1 MRRKSLL
8 CFKRCICLSTVVF
21 LRHLFWGQLE
31 EAFWTS
37 GRWMKWT
44 TRARRGCIPPR
55 FAKLNRFLHIASL
68 SQGSNVWSANGG
80 RCHDSSQGL
89 WGKPCLVPQAL
100 FFTNQLVLPLPPP
113 GQVFCK
119 ARLLV
124 MYSFPSET
132 AVSHMRVT
140 RRTLNNYTK

>member
-1 MRRKSLL
+1 MRRYSLL

-100 FFTNQLVLPLPPP
+100 FFTNPLVLPASARP
-113 GQVFCK
+113 GILQGKALSDVFF
-119 ARLLV
+119 
-124 MYSFPSET
+124 SFRNS
-132 AVSHMRVT
+132 SVT
-140 RRTLNNYTK
+140 HASDKENLNNYTK